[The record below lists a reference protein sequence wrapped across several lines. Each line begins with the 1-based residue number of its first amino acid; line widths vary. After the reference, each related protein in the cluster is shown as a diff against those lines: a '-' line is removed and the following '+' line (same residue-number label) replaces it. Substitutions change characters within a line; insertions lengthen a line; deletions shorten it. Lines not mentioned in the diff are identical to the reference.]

1 MTLWSDEV
9 QAKTVATR
17 IQSARAGLRQA
28 LRHPNPHALPYGGL
42 AGYRALIERVG
53 ASLRKL

>member
-9 QAKTVATR
+9 QAKTVATS
-17 IQSARAGLRQA
+17 IQSARAELRKA

-42 AGYRALIERVG
+42 AGYLARIERVG
-53 ASLRKL
+53 APLRKL